1 VFAKRTNWPTEPTRL
16 SSRLKQLRL
25 EQAQIFDL
33 TKSNPTRCGFV
44 YDDEAVR
51 EALGHP
57 DVMDYDPHPRGR
69 IEARQAVARYYQER
83 GTPIS
88 TDRIILTASSSEA
101 YTFCFRLL
109 CEVGDEVL
117 APKPSYPLFDFL
129 ADLTDV
135 RLVHYPLIYDHGW
148 QIDFDSLQKAITPR
162 TRAILLVTPN
172 NPTGQLLR
180 PKERD
185 QLTRLALK
193 HELAIIVDEVF
204 LDFIWEEEQ
213 QANAQTLE
221 SRGRCLTLAISGLS
235 KISALPQ
242 MKLGWITVRGP
253 VGPDAAAMSRLEVI
267 ADTYLSVSAAT
278 QAAASTLLEQRKL
291 VQPQILDRIRQ
302 NLEFLDAKLSGNT
315 PVSRLQAD
323 GGWYAVLRVPIS
335 LSDDDWAIYLLET
348 AAVYVHPG
356 HLFGFESEGY
366 LAISL
371 IGPHD
376 EFREGIGRLV
386 EAIR

>member
-1 VFAKRTNWPTEPTRL
+1 MFAKRTNWPTEPTRL
-16 SSRLKQLRL
+16 SARLKQLQL

-51 EALGHP
+51 EALGQP

-69 IEARQAVARYYQER
+69 LEARQAVARYYKER

-204 LDFIWEEEQ
+204 LDFIWKEEK

-267 ADTYLSVSAAT
+267 ADTYLSVSAST
-278 QAAASTLLEQRKL
+278 QAAAHTLLEQRRL